1 MRLMSPFTLEF
12 YSWQQG
18 AELGF
23 PVPMVPIAEANG
35 AHGGPPFHCSWRLLG
50 FAGDQMWCCDG
61 IGLKCTRL
69 ARDTSLSKRK

>member
-35 AHGGPPFHCSWRLLG
+35 AHGGPPV
-50 FAGDQMWCCDG
+50 
-61 IGLKCTRL
+61 
-69 ARDTSLSKRK
+69 SL